1 MSVVVNYKDNAYLCI
16 KGASEI
22 VLASCNS
29 WYNNQSGE
37 KEPITCEMN
46 KKLNQVITKMAEN
59 SLRTLCIGYKNLSA
73 RDDLESKD

>member
-1 MSVVVNYKDNAYLCI
+1 MSVVVNYKDNAYLFI

-46 KKLNQVITKMAEN
+46 
-59 SLRTLCIGYKNLSA
+59 
-73 RDDLESKD
+73 